1 MTLLLYL
8 SKKVMFE
15 ILKDS
20 QLFRGLE
27 QNEVDSLINNT
38 LHQIRQFSNKEVLA
52 FSGEKVEKAMILLE
66 GKLQGEMVD
75 LAGNS
80 LKIEEIEPPQMVAA
94 AFLYGPQSVFPVNL
108 SVVTNG
114 KMLVIYKK
122 DFTKM
127 LSGDQRVLNNYLN
140 IVSGKAQFLS
150 RKITFLSFKTI
161 KEKIAYFL
169 LQNSKKDTNI
179 IQMNH
184 SQKSLAELLGVARP
198 SLART
203 IGEMESDRLFL
214 WERNQVTILDLQAIQ
229 AVLGK

>member
-1 MTLLLYL
+1 
-8 SKKVMFE
+8 MFE

-20 QLFRGLE
+20 PLFRGLE
-27 QNEVDSLINNT
+27 QNEVDLLITNT
-38 LHQIRQFSNKEVLA
+38 LHQVRQFSDKEILA

-150 RKITFLSFKTI
+150 QKITFLSFKTI

-203 IGEMESDRLFL
+203 IGEMESERLFK
-214 WERNQVTILDLQAIQ
+214 WERNQVTILDLKAIQ

>member
-1 MTLLLYL
+1 
-8 SKKVMFE
+8 MFE

-20 QLFRGLE
+20 PLFRGLE
-27 QNEVDSLINNT
+27 QNEVDSLITNT
-38 LHQIRQFSNKEVLA
+38 LHQVRQFSDKEVLA

-66 GKLQGEMVD
+66 GKLQGEMID

-150 RKITFLSFKTI
+150 QKITFLSFKTI

-214 WERNQVTILDLQAIQ
+214 WERNQVTILDLKAIQ

>member
-1 MTLLLYL
+1 
-8 SKKVMFE
+8 MFE

-20 QLFRGLE
+20 PLFNGLD
-27 QNEVDSLINNT
+27 NHEVDSLINNA
-38 LHQIRQFSNKEVLA
+38 LHQIRQFSGKEVLA

-75 LAGNS
+75 FAGNS

-108 SVVTNG
+108 SVLADG

-127 LSGDQRVLNNYLN
+127 LSADPRVLNNYLN

-161 KEKIAYFL
+161 REKIAYYL
-169 LQNSKKDTNI
+169 LQNLKKSSNI
-179 IQMNH
+179 ILMNQ
-184 SQKSLAELLGVARP
+184 SQKGLAELLGVARP

-203 IGEMESDRLFL
+203 ISEMESENLIL
-214 WERNQVTILDLQAIQ
+214 WERNQVTVVELKLLQAI
-229 AVLGK
+229 LGK

>member
-1 MTLLLYL
+1 
-8 SKKVMFE
+8 MFE

-20 QLFRGLE
+20 PLFRGLE
-27 QNEVDSLINNT
+27 QNEVDLLITNT
-38 LHQIRQFSNKEVLA
+38 LHQVRQFSDKEVLA
-52 FSGEKVEKAMILLE
+52 FSGERVEKAMILLE

-150 RKITFLSFKTI
+150 QKITFLSFKTI

-214 WERNQVTILDLQAIQ
+214 WERNQVTILDLNAIQ

>member
-1 MTLLLYL
+1 
-8 SKKVMFE
+8 MFE

-20 QLFRGLE
+20 PLFRGLE
-27 QNEVDSLINNT
+27 QNEVDTLINNT
-38 LHQIRQFSNKEVLA
+38 LHQIKQFSNKEVLA

-108 SVVTNG
+108 SVLING

-122 DFTKM
+122 NFTKM
-127 LSGDQRVLNNYLN
+127 LSDDQRVLNNYLN
-140 IVSGKAQFLS
+140 IVSGKVQFLS

-169 LQNSKKDTNI
+169 LQNLNKDTNI

-184 SQKSLAELLGVARP
+184 SQKGLAELLGVARP
-198 SLART
+198 SLAR
-203 IGEMESDRLFL
+203 IISEMESDRLFL
-214 WERNQVTILDLQAIQ
+214 WKRNLVTILDIKALQ

>member
-1 MTLLLYL
+1 
-8 SKKVMFE
+8 MFE

-20 QLFRGLE
+20 PLFRGLE
-27 QNEVDSLINNT
+27 QNEVDSLITNT
-38 LHQIRQFSNKEVLA
+38 LHQVRQFSDKEVLA

-66 GKLQGEMVD
+66 GKLQGEMIG

-150 RKITFLSFKTI
+150 QKITFLSFKTI

-214 WERNQVTILDLQAIQ
+214 WERNQVTILDLKAIQ